1 MRASSSQLLLSID
14 VTSWSD
20 QVGSEG
26 DWSSWRSQLFLK
38 DDQNGHNSAL
48 QGFKRRDVVSE
59 HGSATRDRE
68 VCWEDAQLCR
78 PAQEAQG
85 GLGDDLEEADDADD
99 DSDSAL
105 DADVKIVI

>member
-14 VTSWSD
+14 VTSRGH
-20 QVGSEG
+20 QVGAREL
-26 DWSSWRSQLFLK
+26 DHNDDHNCK

-78 PAQEAQG
+78 PAQKAQG
-85 GLGDDLEEADDADD
+85 GLGDDLEEADDALDAD
-99 DSDSAL
+99 

>member
-1 MRASSSQLLLSID
+1 MSHPGVI
-14 VTSWSD
+14 
-20 QVGSEG
+20 
-26 DWSSWRSQLFLK
+26 RSALRELDHHDDHNCK

-68 VCWEDAQLCR
+68 VRGEDAQLCR
-78 PAQEAQG
+78 PAQKAQG
-85 GLGDDLEEADDADD
+85 GLGDDLEDADDAADADD

-105 DADVKIVI
+105 DADDSDVKIVL